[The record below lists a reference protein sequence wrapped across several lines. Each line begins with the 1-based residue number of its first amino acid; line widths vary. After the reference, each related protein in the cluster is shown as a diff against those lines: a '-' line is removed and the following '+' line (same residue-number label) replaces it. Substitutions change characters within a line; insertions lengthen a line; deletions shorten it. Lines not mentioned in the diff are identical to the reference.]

1 MIEPHEPADDSVLR
15 WNFLAGRLARPPQS
29 ACPHPARRKAFPQV
43 LLPRSLLT
51 TAEKELSQ

>member
-1 MIEPHEPADDSVLR
+1 MIEPHEPVENSVLR
-15 WNFLAGRLARPPQS
+15 SNFLAGGLARPPQS

-43 LLPRSLLT
+43 LLPRPLLT